1 MSDLRTMFER
11 QAEWQRSR
19 AKLSWTEKL
28 RLAAKLRD
36 VALSMRR
43 PVQGRPPAAVAESRA
58 KYGEQKG

>member
-1 MSDLRTMFER
+1 MPDLKTMFER

-19 AKLSWTEKL
+19 GKLSWTEKL

-43 PVQGRPPAAVAESRA
+43 PSQGRPAASVAESRA
-58 KYGEQKG
+58 KYGE